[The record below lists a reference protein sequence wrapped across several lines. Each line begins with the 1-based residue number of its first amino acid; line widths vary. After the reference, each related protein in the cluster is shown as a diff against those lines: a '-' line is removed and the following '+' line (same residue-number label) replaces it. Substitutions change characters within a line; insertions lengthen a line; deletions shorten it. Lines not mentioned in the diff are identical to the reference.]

1 MQKLC
6 EFFGIER
13 GVTALIGGG
22 GKTSTML
29 ALAEELRKSGSVI
42 VCTSTH
48 ILRPERLPYRVRIE
62 APLKRGEVVST
73 GTPDGRK
80 LTAPAQSFETL
91 CALADYVLVEADG
104 ARQLPL
110 KAHAPHEP
118 VIPACANKVLA
129 VVGIDGLCQPIGS
142 VCHRPERYAALV
154 HASTD
159 TPVTAE
165 MIRDVVMT
173 YPRVDGVV
181 INKADDA
188 ALLDAAKALAGL
200 FSVPV
205 AVTAWQSKDPILF
218 YRRNEQ

>member
-29 ALAEELRKSGSVI
+29 ALAEELREKGSVI

-48 ILRPERLPYRVRIE
+48 ILRPERLPYRERIE
-62 APLKRGEVVST
+62 TPLPCGEVVTT
-73 GTPDGRK
+73 GTPDGNK
-80 LTAPAQSFETL
+80 LTAPAQSFEAL
-91 CALADYVLVEADG
+91 CTLADYVLVEADG
-104 ARQLPL
+104 SRQLPL

-129 VVGIDGLCQPIGS
+129 VVGIDGLGQPIRS

-154 HASTD
+154 HASTN
-159 TPVTAE
+159 TPVTTE
-165 MIRDVVMT
+165 WIRDVVMT

-181 INKADDA
+181 INKADDEA
-188 ALLDAAKALAGL
+188 RLDAAKALAGL

-205 AVTAWQSKDPILF
+205 AVTAWHAPNPIQL